1 MTYLEKRSDVSR
13 SSALHR
19 IGVSASA
26 WPNTEKRSDVSLT
39 IRAVAWAVLWPVLA
53 FAVTLGVVVAVAL
66 LVVPGRARAAPDGPP
81 IPAPA
86 RLANCLVV
94 GDSIAVALA
103 TIGLRE
109 CRQCAKGGL
118 NSWQINRLCSGPQ
131 HAHVV
136 VVSMGTND
144 HSGIDS
150 LKEVLALRR
159 RIEAQHVVWIEP
171 YFSHVSIDQL
181 RASIRYTANEF
192 GDWIVGT
199 SLRENTRGIHPSS
212 AGYRALAEQV
222 REIAQ

>member
-1 MTYLEKRSDVSR
+1 MTHLEKRSDESR
-13 SSALHR
+13 TRGLGHPDTLGLA
-19 IGVSASA
+19 IEAA
-26 WPNTEKRSDVSLT
+26 
-39 IRAVAWAVLWPVLA
+39 IWAVLWPLLA
-53 FAVTLGVVVAVAL
+53 FAVMLGAVLAAVVLVASGQAQAGP
-66 LVVPGRARAAPDGPP
+66 VPPRMAS
-81 IPAPA
+81 
-86 RLANCLVV
+86 CLVL

-103 TIGLRE
+103 AIGLHE

-150 LKEVLALRR
+150 LKEVLSLRR
-159 RIEAQHVVWIEP
+159 RIEAQHVVWIDP